1 MSLLKLSHITKSF
14 DGMQVVDDLSLSF
27 EPGRIIS
34 LIGPNGAGKTTL
46 FNIISGLLRQD
57 SGEMVYRGERLE
69 TLPAFK
75 RAQRGI
81 GRLWQDVRVFE
92 KMTVLDN
99 VSLAKKGN
107 PGEGILSNLFRIPSV
122 SRFERQ
128 NLEQARRWLDFVG
141 LAEKEKSLAGDLS
154 YGQQK
159 LLAIARLLANDADL
173 LLLDEPTSGIHP
185 HLIETVLGV
194 IERIVQAGKTVI
206 LIEHNFGVVFQISDW
221 VHLMVKGRIELS
233 GKPKEIA
240 TAPLLKEVY
249 LGAFETYH

>member
-1 MSLLKLSHITKSF
+1 MTLLRLRHITKSF
-14 DGMQVVDDLSLSF
+14 EGLRVVDDLSLSF
-27 EPGRIIS
+27 EPGKIIS

-57 SGEMVYRGERLE
+57 SGDIVYRGERLDK
-69 TLPAFK
+69 LAAFK

-122 SRFERQ
+122 LRFETH
-128 NLEQARRWLDFVG
+128 NLEQARYWLEFVG
-141 LAEKEKSLAGDLS
+141 LAGKEKSLAGDLS

-185 HLIETVLGV
+185 HLIDAVLGV
-194 IERIVQAGKTVI
+194 IERIVHEGKTVI
-206 LIEHNFGVVFQISDW
+206 LIEHNFGVVFKISDW
-221 VHLMVKGRIELS
+221 VHLTVKGRIELS
-233 GKPKEIA
+233 GKPNDIVQA
-240 TAPLLKEVY
+240 SLLKEVY
-249 LGAFETYH
+249 LGFGL